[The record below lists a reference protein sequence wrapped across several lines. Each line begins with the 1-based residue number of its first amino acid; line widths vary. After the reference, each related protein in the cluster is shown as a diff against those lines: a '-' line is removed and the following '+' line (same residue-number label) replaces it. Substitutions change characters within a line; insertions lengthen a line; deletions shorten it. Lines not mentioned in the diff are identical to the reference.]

1 MRLSPLILLLVFLC
15 GCASVPKHMT
25 GQFNA
30 RRGDVIVI
38 EKDGTLY
45 WSLLAKTRDKQHF
58 VGIAFPD
65 KDDPE
70 RVRVTVPSTSPFL
83 YSSFRFSADY
93 SRLLVDWGS
102 FAGDAARDHSTEFEK
117 VTTK

>member
-1 MRLSPLILLLVFLC
+1 
-15 GCASVPKHMT
+15 MT

-30 RRGDVIVI
+30 RQGDFIVI
-38 EKDGTLY
+38 EKDGAFY
-45 WSLLAKTRDKQHF
+45 WSPLAKTRDRQHF
-58 VGIAFPD
+58 IGIAFAD

-102 FAGDAARDHSTEFEK
+102 FAGEAALDHSTEYER
-117 VTTK
+117 VSTK